1 MDKTLIRA
9 SLIRALRSFLQAIV
23 AQVPAGFVVTPAMI
37 QYFKVGYLYVI
48 LAIIINAL
56 IYGAVSFATCIIGGL
71 PEVNAGEL
79 LGTGIQTLYNEYPDE
94 FEQTADEEEEEV

>member
-37 QYFKVGYLYVI
+37 QYFQVGYLYVV
-48 LAIIINAL
+48 LAVLINAL

-71 PEVNAGEL
+71 PEVNATEL
-79 LGTGIQTLYNEYPDE
+79 LGADLQTLYNEYPDLNK
-94 FEQTADEEEEEV
+94 DEEREV